1 MTPTSQVASVQP
13 LGDGA
18 TVVLQCGHRYY
29 LAASTLPMVGQE
41 QHCWR
46 CERESAGRAAA

>member
-1 MTPTSQVASVQP
+1 MTTTIASVQP

-18 TVVLQCGHRYY
+18 TVILQCGHRYY
-29 LAASTLPMVGQE
+29 LAARQFPRPGDE

>member
-1 MTPTSQVASVQP
+1 MTTTIASVQP

-18 TVVLQCGHRYY
+18 TVSLSCGHRYY
-29 LAASTLPMVGQE
+29 LAAPQLPEVNTD

>member
-1 MTPTSQVASVQP
+1 MTPTSQVASVHP

-18 TVVLQCGHRYY
+18 TVTLSCGHRYY
-29 LAASTLPMVGQE
+29 LAASTLPKTGDP

-46 CERESAGRAAA
+46 CERESAERAAA